1 MAKELKPHFD
11 DVQAHYDLS
20 DDFFRLFLDPTQTY
34 SCAYFERDDMTLEE
48 AQIAKI
54 DLALG
59 KLGLEPG
66 MTLLDVGCG
75 WGATMRRAIEK
86 YDVNVVGLTLSKNQA
101 AHVQKSF
108 DQLDTARTRRVLL
121 EGWEQFDEPVDRI
134 VSIGAFEHF
143 GHDRYDDFFTLA
155 HNILPSIVSIGA
167 FEHFG
172 HDRYDDFFTLAHNI
186 LPSDGVMLLH
196 TITGLTFQQ
205 ATDRGMPLTFEIAR
219 FIKFIVTEIFP
230 GGRLPSIEKVA
241 DHSSKAG
248 FTLTR
253 RQSLQPHYARTLDLW
268 AQALQAHRDEAI
280 EVQSEEVYERYMKY
294 LTGCAD
300 GFRVGY
306 IDVNQFTLEKS

>member
-1 MAKELKPHFD
+1 MTQKLTPHFA

-20 DDFFRLFLDPTQTY
+20 DDFFRLFLDPTHTY

-48 AQIAKI
+48 AQIAKV

-59 KLGLEPG
+59 KLGLQPG

-108 DQLDTARTRRVLL
+108 DEMDSPRRRRVLL
-121 EGWEQFDEPVDRI
+121 EGWEQFREPVDRI

-143 GHDRYDDFFTLA
+143 GHERYDDFFKMA
-155 HNILPSIVSIGA
+155 HNILPA
-167 FEHFG
+167 
-172 HDRYDDFFTLAHNI
+172 
-186 LPSDGVMLLH
+186 DGVMLLH
-196 TITGLTFQQ
+196 TITGLTLKQMSDQ
-205 ATDRGMPLTFEIAR
+205 GLPPSFEMAR
-219 FIKFIVTEIFP
+219 FVKFILTEIFP
-230 GGRLPSIEKVA
+230 GGRLPSIEMVEQ
-241 DHSSKAG
+241 HSAKAG

-268 AQALQAHRDEAI
+268 AEVLEAHKSEAI
-280 EVQSEEVYERYMKY
+280 EIQSEEVYERYMKY
-294 LTGCAD
+294 LTGCANL
-300 GFRVGY
+300 FRTGY
-306 IDVNQFTLEKS
+306 VDVNQFTLEK